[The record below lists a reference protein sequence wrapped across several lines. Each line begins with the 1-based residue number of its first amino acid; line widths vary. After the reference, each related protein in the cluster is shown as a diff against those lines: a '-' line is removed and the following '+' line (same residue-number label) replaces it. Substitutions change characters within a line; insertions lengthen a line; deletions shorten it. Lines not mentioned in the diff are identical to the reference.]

1 MIAMRA
7 AKLLTVLLI
16 APACGRDEPAA
27 SVVGA
32 TAPATSSAFAR
43 AKQAVGG
50 FKRELKAA
58 LSAALAEGG
67 PKHALTVCQ
76 KEAPRLAAVASQ
88 AGVMVGRATLRPR
101 NPANLAEG
109 WKREALAS
117 LERASDR
124 STATYTAELP
134 SGALAYAEPL
144 VIDSVCLT
152 CHGTSVASDVAVA
165 LRELYPDDRAT
176 GYALGDLRGIAWAEV
191 APAP

>member
-1 MIAMRA
+1 MITMRTA
-7 AKLLTVLLI
+7 TLLTVLLV
-16 APACGRDEPAA
+16 ASACGRDEPAA
-27 SVVGA
+27 PVVRA
-32 TAPATSSAFAR
+32 PAPATAAALAR

-67 PKHALTVCQ
+67 PKHALRVCQ
-76 KEAPRLAAVASQ
+76 KEAPRLAAAASQ
-88 AGVMVGRATLRPR
+88 EGVTVGRVTLRPR

-109 WKREALAS
+109 WKREALAA
-117 LERASDR
+117 LERAPDR
-124 STATYTAELP
+124 ATATFTAELP
-134 SGALAYAEPL
+134 SGAFAYAEPL

-152 CHGTSVASDVAVA
+152 CHGTVASDVAVA

-176 GYALGDLRGIAWAEV
+176 GYALGDFRGIAWAEV